1 MAVHLSFSIILSGI
15 GTMIGGCMTN
25 NMADVVIGCGQLFI
39 PFVGWVWSWV
49 WGFLMIIGRNE

>member
-1 MAVHLSFSIILSGI
+1 
-15 GTMIGGCMTN
+15 MIAGCMTN

-49 WGFLMIIGRNE
+49 WGALMMCR